1 MENNQEVHEN
11 NQVVQKNNPIGL
23 ENIIKVHV
31 KSNVPKSDIDFGP
44 EWVSID
50 FFEYFF
56 YFSTQIDSLSFIDG
70 FFMK

>member
-31 KSNVPKSDIDFGP
+31 KSNVPKSDIDFG
-44 EWVSID
+44 EVAKNVV
-50 FFEYFF
+50 
-56 YFSTQIDSLSFIDG
+56 T
-70 FFMK
+70 K